1 MSGQEQ
7 HARAG
12 TAGGDTTANGTSGRH
27 LDRAGMS
34 RRWPTL
40 LALVV
45 MWIALWGQ
53 LSIANVLGG
62 IVVALAVLMVSREVK
77 PRPVQHLR
85 VVPALRYAVTFTRQ
99 LVMASY
105 QVALAV
111 LRPDVKPGIIA
122 VRLQHVSDAI
132 ATLVANSITLTPGTL
147 TLEIEREGDTA
158 ILYVHALDL
167 SDVDAVRADIAEFEA
182 LAVAAFGGAAAQAAH
197 RRRDTTAQEAGTEP
211 ATPQGPTGSSE
222 DSS

>member
-1 MSGQEQ
+1 MSRQEA
-7 HARAG
+7 HTSAG
-12 TAGGDTTANGTSGRH
+12 TAADGDAGANGTSGRH

-34 RRWPTL
+34 RRWPTVV
-40 LALVV
+40 ALVV

-77 PRPVQHLR
+77 PRPVQNLR
-85 VVPALRYAVTFTRQ
+85 PVPALRYAVTFTRQ

-122 VRLQHVSDAI
+122 VRLHHVSDAI

-147 TLEIEREGDTA
+147 TLEIERDGDTA

-167 SDVDAVRADIAEFEA
+167 SDVDAVRADIAEFEE
-182 LAVAAFGGAAAQAAH
+182 LAVAAFGGAAAQEAHLRDPAQAAGI
-197 RRRDTTAQEAGTEP
+197 DP
-211 ATPQGPTGSSE
+211 AAPHGQTSTSE
-222 DSS
+222 DSP